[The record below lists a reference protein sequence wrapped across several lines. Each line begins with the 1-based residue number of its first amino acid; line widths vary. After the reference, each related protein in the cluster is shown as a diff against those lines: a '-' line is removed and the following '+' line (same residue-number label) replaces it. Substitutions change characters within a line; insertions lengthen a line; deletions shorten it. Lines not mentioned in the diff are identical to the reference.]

1 MQPIFLVM
9 DQSKYGTKVKF
20 CKVRSTAEIFKSILW
35 FKLKFEYILYSVSR
49 SWFQD
54 G

>member
-9 DQSKYGTKVKF
+9 DQSKYGTKEKF
-20 CKVRSTAEIFKSILW
+20 CKVRTTAEIFNSFLW
-35 FKLKFEYILYSVSR
+35 FKLKSEYILYSVSG